1 MREREEN
8 RGKNRDRE
16 KKRGVSGV
24 SFSFIKLSVLLDQD
38 LIDPYDLI

>member
-16 KKRGVSGV
+16 KKRGISGIP
-24 SFSFIKLSVLLDQD
+24 FSFIRISVLLDQH